1 MQNLINKISSI
12 ELKIKKLAEQ
22 QAYLKKENLMLIEEN
37 IKLRQQLQENKT
49 QILTYINP
57 NNEVIS
63 SAEMSNAPTGNESVL
78 IEKHKAE
85 IENIRTE
92 IDQYIT
98 EIEKCIELAQFD

>member
-37 IKLRQQLQENKT
+37 IKLRQQMQEHKT

-57 NNEVIS
+57 NSEAIV
-63 SAEMSNAPTGNESVL
+63 SAELSIKQTENESVL

-98 EIEKCIELAQFD
+98 EIEKCIELAQSD

>member
-37 IKLRQQLQENKT
+37 IKLRQELQEHKT

-57 NNEVIS
+57 NNEEKIS
-63 SAEMSNAPTGNESVL
+63 AVVPEMRPENEAVL
-78 IEKHKAE
+78 VEKHRAE
-85 IENIRTE
+85 IEYIRTE

-98 EIEKCIELAQFD
+98 EIEKCIEIAQSD